1 MASSL
6 EACQLE
12 KQSFTIC
19 SKDKKEK
26 NVLRQLGRR
35 SQSPPSTVTHFL
47 QQSHTYSNK
56 VTPPNSA
63 IPWAKHIQTTHVISF
78 KVWKLIFAYGVW
90 KWFSFLIGYE
100 YIDEYIVFPTQ
111 SIQASVF
118 SPAFAFGIEMCEYA
132 LECSVPLHWLKCPV
146 GMSVP

>member
-6 EACQLE
+6 EAWQLE

-26 NVLRQLGRR
+26 NVLRQLGRG

-56 VTPPNSA
+56 AASPNNA
-63 IPWAKHIQTTHVISF
+63 TLWAKHIQTTATNKF
-78 KVWKLIFAYGVW
+78 KIITLFFFY
-90 KWFSFLIGYE
+90 
-100 YIDEYIVFPTQ
+100 
-111 SIQASVF
+111 
-118 SPAFAFGIEMCEYA
+118 
-132 LECSVPLHWLKCPV
+132 
-146 GMSVP
+146 